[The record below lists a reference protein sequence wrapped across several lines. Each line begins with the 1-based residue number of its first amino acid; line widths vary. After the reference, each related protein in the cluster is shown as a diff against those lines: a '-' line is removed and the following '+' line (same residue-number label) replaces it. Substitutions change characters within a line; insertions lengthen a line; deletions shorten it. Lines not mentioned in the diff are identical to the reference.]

1 MAVTVTRSR
10 AAVIC
15 FGTWGLQ
22 TMLHLV
28 PRLRFL
34 QVERRALGIDQEL
47 PDLDKLTAFAT
58 IMPGNACLQV
68 KESGAAATAD
78 PPPLTIVR
86 PDPNR
91 YPAPSYVENRL
102 LAMTGRINGNA
113 GGTYAEQL
121 GRELLHRA
129 CEDKYVQPLVLARPS
144 SALNWRATSVNAR
157 ANAFRSAVLWSEP
170 VVRALVQEVIEPTR
184 LDDVQILDP
193 FVQTTIYVVAS
204 LAEPLSSAYVWP
216 ILAALKKALGS
227 RNVARIVG
235 LFATGSFAKD
245 SSQALEEANAHVALR
260 ELEILTGLGQWRGRS
275 DGVED
280 IDATAGDSNA
290 DAVTSAWKSLLREI
304 GSASWQD
311 RVGESIFHRIYLL
324 DREKSSQSLAND
336 AQHLA
341 VMAGNA
347 IEAFLVANG
356 VLLIETHLGPDSEL
370 GFASPYSLLGAV
382 NDYVPLRDYLY
393 TAIDEEQKRI
403 IRDCVLSESEDE
415 PLSHATLAELHADT
429 TRAVTRLLRPH
440 ALRMLEPE
448 SLQEREGRRWRRWQR
463 NLVGH
468 LRPNSPESAAP
479 REDWLLPLRV
489 RESFLLP
496 ENVLDEMRRSR
507 TLWDW
512 RAQFETRIGEADAQL
527 EQSLIQQEF
536 EQVWGLSRY
545 GAQIRAFEAEFELER
560 PEAIAGSARRRRGG
574 RENQAT
580 LGRRIADLR
589 ERLESELR
597 AVSEQ
602 TWAMRHQNDV
612 RVIPR
617 AIFMA
622 LHQTVQDI
630 CGKPNGI
637 LTAQAR
643 IKAWRDEIKVI
654 LKRLGEAK
662 RDLGDERTWQENF
675 NLRIQRWERRFVAIA
690 NHTPHR
696 VAIWVRAVLA
706 SGFVSF
712 FLFDWLLYERSLR
725 LNTWQ
730 TALAGIACAGVVV
743 TLGLGSEG
751 LQELRVRRL
760 QRERVRLALEELSR
774 RVNDLIVRNLNGVY
788 RQLDDDLEHLNEQ
801 VEETISYWQGRAQSR
816 DEAPRSSSIPIRQA
830 HTSQRLW
837 EDVCGLVRAEADIEG
852 QKSEDRFRQA
862 WSRDGRDL
870 RLWQQP
876 GDTLGQQTRLALE
889 RGLNRG
895 EGEAYLLRL
904 EALMRVSNELTTP
917 PGSQS
922 PVNPR
927 ERADDLE
934 QEIRTS
940 WLRTEWC
947 PFRQDNKARCSA
959 CRDSRG
965 CTLAIHPTQL
975 TEPETIDPREA
986 PLDGSVLPLAA
997 LVENR
1002 AKAATA
1008 HLLPPRGVEQ
1018 AKPELLRSLLQDYDI
1033 EAILQ
1038 RTGANGSQELQRSR
1052 LIEFV
1057 ETAVSRG
1064 KLSAN
1069 ADLHDPLTKEGMQT
1083 IGIDLAVTRDG
1094 ARSSLFPY
1102 LAQRQIQPLASHD
1115 PISVSLMRTLHSVR
1129 LADLTLTDR
1138 CRQEYWRLQEN
1149 NQKSLEIHNKLT
1161 LDQRREAYLLPTD
1174 EEQQMIALYDAIEYN
1189 PEI

>member
-1 MAVTVTRSR
+1 MTITVTRSR

-15 FGTWGLQ
+15 FGAWGLQ

-58 IMPGNACLQV
+58 IMSGNVCLQA
-68 KESGAAATAD
+68 KESGAAATVD

-86 PDPNR
+86 PDLNR
-91 YPAPSYVENRL
+91 YPTPSYVENRL

-121 GRELLHRA
+121 GRGLLHRA

-144 SALNWRATSVNAR
+144 SALNQGATRANAR

-216 ILAALKKALGS
+216 ILAAMKAALGS
-227 RNVARIVG
+227 RNVARIIG

-245 SSQALEEANAHVALR
+245 NCQALEEANAHVALR
-260 ELEILTGLGQWRGRS
+260 ELETLTGLGQWRGRL
-275 DGVED
+275 DGVEGVD
-280 IDATAGDSNA
+280 VTTGDGTA
-290 DAVTSAWKSLLREI
+290 DAVTSEWKSLLRGI
-304 GSASWQD
+304 GGISWQN
-311 RVGESIFHRIYLL
+311 RVGEPIFHRIYLL
-324 DREKSSQSLAND
+324 DREKSSQSLASD

-356 VLLIETHLGPDSEL
+356 ALLIETYLGPDSEL
-370 GFASPYSLLGAV
+370 GFASPYSLLGAA

-393 TAIDEEQKRI
+393 SAIDEEQKRI
-403 IRDCVLSESEDE
+403 IRDCVLSEDE
-415 PLSHATLAELHADT
+415 PPPHATLAELHADT
-429 TRAVTRLLRPH
+429 TDAVTRLLRPH

-448 SLQEREGRRWRRWQR
+448 PLQEREGRRWRRWQR
-463 NLVGH
+463 NLVGR
-468 LRPNSPESAAP
+468 LWPNSPESTAP
-479 REDWLLPLRV
+479 REDWLSPLRV

-512 RAQFETRIGEADAQL
+512 RAQFETRVDEADVQL

-536 EQVWGLSRY
+536 EQMWGLSRY
-545 GAQIRAFEAEFELER
+545 GAQIRALEAELEPER

-574 RENQAT
+574 RENQAA
-580 LGRRIADLR
+580 LERRIADLL

-602 TWAMRHQNDV
+602 TWAMRHHDDA

-637 LTAQAR
+637 LTAHAR
-643 IKAWRDEIKVI
+643 IKAWRDEIKAI
-654 LKRLGEAK
+654 LGRLSEAK
-662 RDLGDERTWQENF
+662 RDLGDERTWQENL

-696 VAIWVRAVLA
+696 SAIWVRAVLA

-725 LNTWQ
+725 LSTWQ
-730 TALAGIACAGVVV
+730 TALAGIACAGVVAI
-743 TLGLGSEG
+743 LGLGFEG
-751 LQELRVRRL
+751 LQGLRVRRL
-760 QRERVRLALEELSR
+760 QRERIRLALEELSR

-788 RQLDDDLEHLNEQ
+788 RQFDDDLEHLNEQ
-801 VEETISYWQGRAQSR
+801 IEETVSYWRGRAQSR

-830 HTSQRLW
+830 HTSQMLW
-837 EDVCGLVRAEADIEG
+837 KAVCDLVRAEADIEG
-852 QKSEDRFRQA
+852 KKSEDRFHQA
-862 WSRDGRDL
+862 WLRNGRDL

-876 GDTLGQQTRLALE
+876 GDSLGQQTRLALE

-895 EGEAYLLRL
+895 EAEAYLLRL
-904 EALMRVSNELTTP
+904 EALRRVSNELATP
-917 PGSQS
+917 PGNQFSA
-922 PVNPR
+922 NPR
-927 ERADDLE
+927 ERADALE
-934 QEIRTS
+934 SEIRTS
-940 WLRTEWC
+940 WLRAGWC
-947 PFRQDNKARCSA
+947 PFRQDSKARCSA

-965 CTLAIHPTQL
+965 CTLAIHPTQS
-975 TEPETIDPREA
+975 TEPETIDLREA
-986 PLDGSVLPLAA
+986 PLDGAVLLLAA
-997 LVENR
+997 IIEDR

-1018 AKPELLRSLLQDYDI
+1018 AKPEILRSLLQDYDI

-1052 LIEFV
+1052 LMEFV

-1069 ADLHDPLTKEGMQT
+1069 ADLNDPLTKDGMQT
-1083 IGIDLAVTRDG
+1083 IGVDLAVTREG
-1094 ARSSLFPY
+1094 ARSNLFPY
-1102 LAQRQIQPLASHD
+1102 LAQRQIQPLTSHD
-1115 PISVSLMRTLHSVR
+1115 PISVSLVRTLHGVR
-1129 LADLTLTDR
+1129 LVDLTFTDR

-1149 NQKSLEIHNKLT
+1149 NQKSLEIHDT
-1161 LDQRREAYLLPTD
+1161 LAQNMRRVAYLLPTD
-1174 EEQQMIALYDAIEYN
+1174 EEQKVIALYDAIEYN

>member
-1 MAVTVTRSR
+1 MTATVTRSR
-10 AAVIC
+10 AAIIC
-15 FGTWGLQ
+15 FGAWGLQ

-58 IMPGNACLQV
+58 IMPGNVCMQV

-86 PDPNR
+86 PDLNR

-102 LAMTGRINGNA
+102 LAITGRINGNA

-144 SALNWRATSVNAR
+144 SALNWRATGVNAR

-216 ILAALKKALGS
+216 ILAALKEALGS

-260 ELEILTGLGQWRGRS
+260 ELEILTGLGQWRGRL
-275 DGVED
+275 DGVEGV
-280 IDATAGDSNA
+280 DASTGDGTA
-290 DAVTSAWKSLLREI
+290 DAVTSEWKSLLREI
-304 GSASWQD
+304 GGISWES
-311 RVGESIFHRIYLL
+311 RVGKPILHRIYLL
-324 DREKSSQSLAND
+324 DREKSSQSIASD

-370 GFASPYSLLGAV
+370 GFASPYSLLGAA

-393 TAIDEEQKRI
+393 AAIDEEQKRI
-403 IRDCVLSESEDE
+403 IRDCVLSEDE
-415 PLSHATLAELHADT
+415 PSPHATLAELHADT
-429 TRAVTRLLRPH
+429 TDAVTRLLRPH

-448 SLQEREGRRWRRWQR
+448 PLQEREGRRWRRWQR
-463 NLVGH
+463 NLVRR
-468 LRPNSPESAAP
+468 LRPSSPESAAP
-479 REDWLLPLRV
+479 REDWLPPLRV
-489 RESFLLP
+489 RESYLLP
-496 ENVLDEMRRSR
+496 ENVLDEMQRSR

-512 RAQFETRIGEADAQL
+512 RAQFETRVDEADAQL
-527 EQSLIQQEF
+527 EQSLTQQEF

-545 GAQIRAFEAEFELER
+545 DAQIRAFEAELEPDR
-560 PEAIAGSARRRRGG
+560 PETIAGSSRRRRSG
-574 RENQAT
+574 RNNQAA
-580 LGRRIADLR
+580 LERRVAELR
-589 ERLESELR
+589 ERSENELR
-597 AVSEQ
+597 AVREQ
-602 TWAMRHQNDV
+602 AWAMRHQNDA

-617 AIFMA
+617 ALFMA
-622 LHQTVQDI
+622 LHQVVKDI
-630 CGKPNGI
+630 CRKPNGI

-643 IKAWRDEIKVI
+643 LQVWRDEVKVV
-654 LKRLGEAK
+654 LGRLSEAE

-675 NLRIQRWERRFVAIA
+675 DLRLQRWQRRFVAIA
-690 NHTPHR
+690 NHIPHR
-696 VAIWVRAVLA
+696 SAIWVRAVLA

-712 FLFDWLLYERSLR
+712 LLFDWLLYERSLR
-725 LNTWQ
+725 LSTWE
-730 TALAGIACAGVVV
+730 TALAGIVCGGVAAIF
-743 TLGLGSEG
+743 GLGVEG
-751 LQELRVRRL
+751 LQRLRVRRL
-760 QRERVRLALEELSR
+760 QRERIRLAQEELSR

-801 VEETISYWQGRAQSR
+801 LDVTVSYWRGRAQPR

-837 EDVCGLVRAEADIEG
+837 EDVCGLVRAEVDIEG
-852 QKSEDRFRQA
+852 QKSEDRFRLA

-876 GDTLGQQTRLALE
+876 GDSLGQQTRLALE

-904 EALMRVSNELTTP
+904 EALRRVSNELTTP
-917 PGSQS
+917 PGSQF

-927 ERADDLE
+927 ERANDLE

-940 WLRTEWC
+940 WLRAEWC

-965 CTLAIHPTQL
+965 CTLAIQPSQL
-975 TEPETIDPREA
+975 TEPEPIDPREA

-997 LVENR
+997 LIEDR
-1002 AKAATA
+1002 SKAATA

-1033 EAILQ
+1033 EALLQ
-1038 RTGANGSQELQRSR
+1038 RTGANGAQELQRSR
-1052 LIEFV
+1052 LMEFV

-1115 PISVSLMRTLHSVR
+1115 PISVSLMRTLHGVR
-1129 LADLTLTDR
+1129 LLDLTLSDR

-1149 NQKSLEIHNKLT
+1149 NQKSLEIHDKLT
-1161 LDQRREAYLLPTD
+1161 LEQRREAYLLSTD